1 MKRRPTRIA
10 RRAVAIGSLLFV
22 MSACGGGTGTADPV
36 AAPAPTNDRPA
47 AVDGTELAGVEF
59 DVRRDPG

>member
-10 RRAVAIGSLLFV
+10 RSTVAIGSLLLV
-22 MSACGGGTGTADPV
+22 MSACGGGTSTADPV
-36 AAPAPTNDRPA
+36 ADPIPTNDQPA

>member
-10 RRAVAIGSLLFV
+10 RRTVAIGSLLFV
-22 MSACGGGTGTADPV
+22 MSACGGTGTADPV
-36 AAPAPTNDRPA
+36 ADPMPTNDRPA
-47 AVDGTELAGVEF
+47 TVDGTELAGVEF

>member
-1 MKRRPTRIA
+1 MMRRPTRIA
-10 RRAVAIGSLLFV
+10 RRTVAIGSLLLV
-22 MSACGGGTGTADPV
+22 MSACGGTGIADPV
-36 AAPAPTNDRPA
+36 ADPAPTNDRPA